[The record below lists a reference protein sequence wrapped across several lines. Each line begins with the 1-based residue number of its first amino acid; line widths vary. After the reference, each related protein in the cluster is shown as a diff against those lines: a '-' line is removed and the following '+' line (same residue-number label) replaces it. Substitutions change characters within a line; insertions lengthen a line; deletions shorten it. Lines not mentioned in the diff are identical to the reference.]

1 MSLVSKKQYGR
12 VPVLDYNWNGWATL
26 WAYLN
31 LWGVDTSEFTGWN
44 DGDPIGPETCRVIAQ
59 AIRKHFKELS
69 AEDRKW
75 LRGHAAKWQAF
86 AETGGCLQ
94 W

>member
-1 MSLVSKKQYGR
+1 MSLVPKRKYGS
-12 VPVLDYNWNGWATL
+12 VAILDYNWHGWATL

-31 LWGVDTSEFTGWN
+31 LWGVDTREFSQWN
-44 DGDPIGPETCRVIAQ
+44 DGEIIAPETCRAIGK
-59 AIRKHFKELS
+59 AIRNHYKELP

-75 LRGHAAKWQAF
+75 LRGHAPKWLAY
-86 AETGGCLQ
+86 ADTGGCRQ